1 MNNINL
7 NWAYEISNTLY
18 SLGVRHVCI
27 CPGAR
32 NTALTIAFTSKNKF
46 NATSHIDERSAG
58 YFALGLS
65 KKTQVPTIIITTSG
79 TAIANLFPSLIEANY
94 SKTPLIA
101 LTADRP
107 ADLVG
112 VGENQ
117 SINQHNIY
125 GAHVRD
131 SFEIGLP
138 IIDYS
143 KLTETLITAYNKS
156 MGSYHIPPGPIH
168 INAPF
173 DEPIVDCINP
183 QNKEY
188 NILTHQRKKID
199 YKIECMDLDFTNSL
213 IVCGEIH
220 PDDSLNSILEFS
232 EYINAP
238 IFADPASNIRYYKEH
253 PNVISNY
260 NYIINNI
267 PSPNY
272 IIRFGR
278 KPTSKIVTNYIKK
291 HSKVLLIDRYPEF
304 NDSSAHAIKS
314 DYVRF
319 VDYVKLNSSKIN
331 KNSMFEN
338 ILTQQKNI
346 TSIVEDYSKE
356 NSNCEGLF
364 INELLTEIEPHSNI
378 FIGNSMAIREA
389 DDLTQNITKKHKVY
403 SNRGASGIDGLVSTA
418 IGLGYDSPDNLNIC
432 IIGDLSLYHDMNGL
446 HFLKKNNINTKF
458 IIINNNGGG
467 IFSTLPIN
475 ELNYSRFTEFWT
487 TPLDIDINNIA
498 KLYDIEYLRVKD
510 SCEALVAINKN
521 SNPMIIDYK
530 VDVNQT
536 RKVKRELISM
546 IVNN

>member
-18 SLGVRHVCI
+18 SMGVRHVCI

-32 NTALTIAFTSKNKF
+32 NSALTIAFTSNNKF

-65 KKTQVPTIIITTSG
+65 KKTRVPTIIITTSG

-94 SKTPLIA
+94 SKIPLIA

-107 ADLVG
+107 ANLIG
-112 VGENQ
+112 LGENQ
-117 SINQHNIY
+117 TIIQNNIY
-125 GAHVRD
+125 GEHVRD

-138 IIDYS
+138 AIDYS
-143 KLTETLITAYNKS
+143 TLTNTLITAYNNS
-156 MGSYHIPPGPIH
+156 MGSYDIPPGPVH

-183 QNKEY
+183 KNNEN
-188 NILTHQRKKID
+188 NILTYKRKKIN
-199 YKIECMDLDFTNSL
+199 YKIDYNDIDFTNSI

-220 PDDSLNSILEFS
+220 PDDSLDSILEFS

-238 IFADPASNIRYYKEH
+238 IFADPTSNIRYYKEH
-253 PNVISNY
+253 RNIISNY

-278 KPTSKIVTNYIKK
+278 KPTSKIVNNYIKN
-291 HSKVLLIDRYPEF
+291 HGKVILIDRYPLF
-304 NDSSAHAIKS
+304 NDSSNHTIKS
-314 DYVRF
+314 DYVSF
-319 VDYVKLNSSKIN
+319 VDYIKSNSSKNN
-331 KNSMFEN
+331 KKSRFEN
-338 ILTQQKNI
+338 ILKQQKNI
-346 TSIVEDYSKE
+346 SSIIENYSNED
-356 NSNCEGLF
+356 SNCEGLF
-364 INELLTEIEPHSNI
+364 INELLMKIDSHSNI

-389 DDLTQNITKKHKVY
+389 DDLTQNIPKKHKVY

-418 IGLGYDSPDNLNIC
+418 IGLGYNSPDNLNIC

-475 ELNYSRFTEFWT
+475 QLNYSRFNEFWT
-487 TPLDIDINNIA
+487 TPLDIDIKNIA
-498 KLYDIEYLRVKD
+498 KVYDIEYLRAKN
-510 SCEALVAINKN
+510 SSEALLAINKN

-536 RKVKRELISM
+536 RKVKSELIS
-546 IVNN
+546 IISK